1 MTERNLK
8 KANKGTTTVVVNSQ
22 DKSAS
27 PMVTKTN
34 GFVKNK
40 KSVLNSTILHL
51 HKLTLVGR
59 TIISGCIK
67 QLQPIAQQQKSQK
80 TLYLFQWMWQACIKI
95 CLKRRECTQ
104 YAEHKKHSTEIKMHL
119 TKPWHGNEDDFTHQC
134 LRDLFCSVADFGN
147 KIQHSYF
154 TTSHAKGR
162 IR

>member
-1 MTERNLK
+1 MLCMLCKGLKHDTGRNLK

-80 TLYLFQWMWQACIKI
+80 TLCFNGCDKPVYKSAS
-95 CLKRRECTQ
+95 RGGN
-104 YAEHKKHSTEIKMHL
+104 AHSTFSFMYRNTQFR
-119 TKPWHGNEDDFTHQC
+119 TKTQSKF
-134 LRDLFCSVADFGN
+134 RMKKADSSPLVRL
-147 KIQHSYF
+147 H
-154 TTSHAKGR
+154 
-162 IR
+162 